1 MTVAQ
6 YGAAAHTRPYLG
18 KIGIR
23 GRERLIN
30 AASYLL
36 LLLAIAI
43 VFFPLAWML
52 TVSVRPNIEVMRM
65 PPEWL
70 PQVFTLEGYRKIFA
84 STRYLVVFAN
94 TMVVSLVVT
103 ALSLILGAMAAYALA
118 RFKFAGQRAV
128 LMFLITTQMFPLVLL
143 CIPYF
148 RIFITLGLYDTRT
161 SLIVVYLTFTLPFCI
176 LMLRSYFI
184 NIPRDIE
191 EAAMVDGCSR
201 LGAIFR
207 TLVPMSYPA
216 FIGAGLYT
224 FLLAWNEFLFAVVLI
239 ESWENRVLTMAIYSL
254 MAEFVT
260 DWNTM
265 MAFSV
270 LASLPLVMA
279 FIFLQKF
286 MVQGMTAGALTS

>member
-1 MTVAQ
+1 MGRRAKRRLAHAAVYALLI
-6 YGAAAHTRPYLG
+6 AAAVVML
-18 KIGIR
+18 
-23 GRERLIN
+23 
-30 AASYLL
+30 
-36 LLLAIAI
+36 
-43 VFFPLAWML
+43 FPIAWML
-52 TVSVRPNIEVMRM
+52 TVSVRPNIEVMKI
-65 PPEWL
+65 PPDWI
-70 PQVFTLEGYRKIFA
+70 PQVFTLDAYRKVL
-84 STRYLVVFAN
+84 SSPRYLRTFVN
-94 TMVVSLVVT
+94 TYFVALVVT
-103 ALSLILGAMAAYALA
+103 FLSLAVGALAGYALA
-118 RFKFAGQRAV
+118 RFRFRGQRTV

-161 SLIVVYLTFTLPFCI
+161 SLVIVYLTFTLPFCI
-176 LMLRSYFI
+176 LMLRSYFM

-191 EAAMVDGCSR
+191 EAAMVDGCTR
-201 LGAIFR
+201 LGAVFR

-224 FLLAWNEFLFAVVLI
+224 FLLSWNEFLFAVVLI

-260 DWNTM
+260 DWNAM

-270 LASLPLVMA
+270 LASLPLVVA
-279 FIFLQKF
+279 FVFLQRF

>member
-1 MTVAQ
+1 MQTVLM
-6 YGAAAHTRPYLG
+6 GHLG
-18 KIGIR
+18 LR
-23 GRERLIN
+23 RQERLIN
-30 AASYLL
+30 AFAYLA
-36 LLLAIAI
+36 LAGAI
-43 VFFPLAWML
+43 VIVFIPLLWML
-52 TVSVRPNIEVMRM
+52 SVSFRPNIEVMRM
-65 PPEWL
+65 PPTWL
-70 PQVFTLEGYRKIFA
+70 PEVFTLEGYAKIF
-84 STRYLVVFAN
+84 SNPRYLLVFFN
-94 TMVVSLVVT
+94 TALVSLLVT
-103 ALSLILGAMAAYALA
+103 LISLFLGAMAAYALA
-118 RFKFAGQRAV
+118 RFKFAGQRTV

-148 RIFITLGLYDTRT
+148 RIFISLGLYDTRT
-161 SLIVVYLTFTLPFCI
+161 SLVIVYLTFTLPFCV
-176 LMLRSYFI
+176 LMLRSYFL

-207 TLVPMSYPA
+207 TLVPISYPA

-260 DWNTM
+260 DWNAM

-270 LASLPLVMA
+270 LASAPLVMI
-279 FIFLQKF
+279 FIFLQRY

>member
-1 MTVAQ
+1 MQ
-6 YGAAAHTRPYLG
+6 AALMGNLG
-18 KIGIR
+18 LR
-23 GRERLIN
+23 NRERLLN
-30 AASYLL
+30 TLAYALL
-36 LLLAIAI
+36 ILAIII
-43 VFFPLAWML
+43 VFLPLAWML
-52 TVSVRPNIEVMRM
+52 TVSVRPNLEVMKM
-65 PPEWL
+65 PPDWI
-70 PQVFTLEGYRKIFA
+70 PQVFTLEGYAKIF
-84 STRYLVVFAN
+84 SNPRYLLVFLN
-94 TMVVSLVVT
+94 TMVVSLIVT
-103 ALSLILGAMAAYALA
+103 AMSLFLGAMAAYALA
-118 RFKFAGQRAV
+118 RFRFAGQRAV

-161 SLIVVYLTFTLPFCI
+161 SLVIVYLTFTLPFCI
-176 LMLRSYFI
+176 LMLRSYFL

-207 TLVPMSYPA
+207 TLLPMSYPA

-270 LASLPLVMA
+270 LASLPLVVA
-279 FIFLQKF
+279 FIFLQQF

>member
-1 MTVAQ
+1 MP
-6 YGAAAHTRPYLG
+6 RPATEPAVVSPYYLG
-18 KIGIR
+18 LR
-23 GRERLIN
+23 NRERLARF
-30 AASYLL
+30 AAYVLL
-36 LLLAIAI
+36 VLAIVI
-43 VFFPLAWML
+43 VFFPLAWMA
-52 TVSVRPNIEVMRM
+52 TVSVRPNLEVTRM
-65 PPEWL
+65 PPDWIPEI
-70 PQVFTLEGYRKIFA
+70 FTWEPYAKIF
-84 STRYLVVFAN
+84 TTPRYLVVFAN
-94 TMVVSLVVT
+94 TMVISLVVT
-103 ALSLILGAMAAYALA
+103 ALSLVLGAMAAYALA
-118 RFKFAGQRAV
+118 RFRFAGQRAV

-161 SLIVVYLTFTLPFCI
+161 ALVIVYLTFTLHFCI
-176 LMLRSYFI
+176 LMLRSYFL

-216 FIGAGLYT
+216 FVGAGLYT

-260 DWNTM
+260 EWNMM

-270 LASLPLVMA
+270 LASLPLVVA
-279 FIFLQKF
+279 FIFLQKY

>member
-1 MTVAQ
+1 MQTVLM
-6 YGAAAHTRPYLG
+6 GHLG
-18 KIGIR
+18 LR
-23 GRERLIN
+23 RRERLIN
-30 AASYLL
+30 AVAYLCL
-36 LLLAIAI
+36 IVAI
-43 VFFPLAWML
+43 VIVFIPLLWML
-52 TVSVRPNIEVMRM
+52 SVSFRPNIEVMRM
-65 PPEWL
+65 PPTWL
-70 PQVFTLEGYRKIFA
+70 PEVFTLEGYAKIF
-84 STRYLVVFAN
+84 SNPRYLLVFFN
-94 TMVVSLVVT
+94 TALVSLLVT
-103 ALSLILGAMAAYALA
+103 LISLFLGAMAAYALA
-118 RFKFAGQRAV
+118 RFKFAGQRTV

-148 RIFITLGLYDTRT
+148 RIFISLGLYDTRT
-161 SLIVVYLTFTLPFCI
+161 SLVIVYLTFTLPFCV
-176 LMLRSYFI
+176 LMLRSYFL

-207 TLVPMSYPA
+207 TLVPISYPA

-260 DWNTM
+260 DWNAM

-270 LASLPLVMA
+270 LASLPLVMV
-279 FIFLQKF
+279 FIFLQRY

>member
-1 MTVAQ
+1 MRAMA
-6 YGAAAHTRPYLG
+6 GRRLG
-18 KIGIR
+18 LR
-23 GRERLIN
+23 GRERLLN
-30 AASYLL
+30 AVAYALL
-36 LLLAIAI
+36 ILAITI
-43 VFFPLAWML
+43 VFFPLLWML
-52 TVSVRPNIEVMRM
+52 TVSVRPNIEVTKM
-65 PPEWL
+65 PPDWI
-70 PQVFTLEGYRKIFA
+70 PQVFTLEGYLKIFGN
-84 STRYLVVFAN
+84 TRFLLVFLN
-94 TMVVSLVVT
+94 TMAISLLVT
-103 ALSLILGAMAAYALA
+103 VLSLILGATAAYALT
-118 RFKFAGQRAV
+118 RFRFAGQRAV
-128 LMFLITTQMFPLVLL
+128 LMFLIITQMFPLVLL

-161 SLIVVYLTFTLPFCI
+161 SLVLVYLTFTLPFCI
-176 LMLRSYFI
+176 LMLRSYFL
-184 NIPRDIE
+184 NIPKDME

-201 LGAIFR
+201 LGAICR
-207 TLVPMSYPA
+207 ILIPISYPA

-270 LASLPLVMA
+270 LASLPLVVA

>member
-1 MTVAQ
+1 MQ
-6 YGAAAHTRPYLG
+6 AALMGNLG
-18 KIGIR
+18 LR
-23 GRERLIN
+23 NRERLIN
-30 AASYLL
+30 TLSYVLL
-36 LLLAIAI
+36 ILAIII
-43 VFFPLAWML
+43 VFLPLAWML
-52 TVSVRPNIEVMRM
+52 TVSVRPNLEVMKM
-65 PPEWL
+65 PPSWIPE
-70 PQVFTLEGYRKIFA
+70 VFTLEGYVKIF
-84 STRYLVVFAN
+84 SNPRYLLVFLN
-94 TMVVSLVVT
+94 TTVVSLIVT
-103 ALSLILGAMAAYALA
+103 AISLFLGAMAAYALA
-118 RFKFAGQRAV
+118 RFKFAGQRTV

-161 SLIVVYLTFTLPFCI
+161 SLVIVYLTFTLPFCI
-176 LMLRSYFI
+176 LMLRSYFM

-191 EAAMVDGCSR
+191 EAAMVDGCTR
-201 LGAIFR
+201 LGAVFR

-260 DWNTM
+260 DWNAM

-270 LASLPLVMA
+270 LASLPLVVA
-279 FIFLQKF
+279 FIFLQRF

>member
-1 MTVAQ
+1 MQ
-6 YGAAAHTRPYLG
+6 AALMGNLG
-18 KIGIR
+18 LR
-23 GRERLIN
+23 NRERLIN
-30 AASYLL
+30 TLAYGLL
-36 LLLAIAI
+36 ILAII
-43 VFFPLAWML
+43 IIFLPLAWML
-52 TVSVRPNIEVMRM
+52 TVSVRPNLEVMKM
-65 PPEWL
+65 PPDWI
-70 PQVFTLEGYRKIFA
+70 PQVFTLEGYAKIF
-84 STRYLVVFAN
+84 SNPRYLLVFLN
-94 TMVVSLVVT
+94 TTIVSLIVT
-103 ALSLILGAMAAYALA
+103 AISLFLGAMAAYALA
-118 RFKFAGQRAV
+118 RFKFAGQRTV

-161 SLIVVYLTFTLPFCI
+161 SLVIVYLTFTLPFCI
-176 LMLRSYFI
+176 LMLRSYFM

-191 EAAMVDGCSR
+191 EAAMVDGCTR
-201 LGAIFR
+201 LGAVFR

-260 DWNTM
+260 DWNAM

-270 LASLPLVMA
+270 LASLPLVVA
-279 FIFLQKF
+279 FIFLQRY

>member
-1 MTVAQ
+1 MGQVLQ
-6 YGAAAHTRPYLG
+6 RSRL
-18 KIGIR
+18 GIR
-23 GRERLIN
+23 SRERLLN
-30 AASYLL
+30 ALVYALL
-36 LLLAIAI
+36 IAAII
-43 VFFPLAWML
+43 VMCFPLAWML
-52 TVSVRPNIEVMRM
+52 TVSLRPNVEVMRI
-65 PPEWL
+65 PPTWL
-70 PQVFTLEGYRKIFA
+70 PEVFTLEAYSKIFQ
-84 STRYLVVFAN
+84 SKRYLVVFLN
-94 TMVVSLVVT
+94 TCFIALTVT
-103 ALSLILGAMAAYALA
+103 ALSLCIGSMAAYALA
-118 RFKFAGQRAV
+118 RFKFKGQRAV

-161 SLIVVYLTFTLPFCI
+161 SLIIVYLTFTLPFCI
-176 LMLRSYFI
+176 LMLRSYFL
-184 NIPRDIE
+184 NIPKDME

-207 TLVPMSYPA
+207 TLIPISYPA

-239 ESWENRVLTMAIYSL
+239 ESWGNRVLTMAIYSL

-265 MAFSV
+265 MAFSA
-270 LASLPLVMA
+270 LASLPLVIA
-279 FIFLQKF
+279 FVFLQKY

>member
-1 MTVAQ
+1 MQ
-6 YGAAAHTRPYLG
+6 AALMGNLG
-18 KIGIR
+18 LR
-23 GRERLIN
+23 NRELLIN
-30 AASYLL
+30 TLAYGLL
-36 LLLAIAI
+36 TLAII
-43 VFFPLAWML
+43 IIFLPLAWML
-52 TVSVRPNIEVMRM
+52 TVSVRPNLEVMKM
-65 PPEWL
+65 PPDWI
-70 PQVFTLEGYRKIFA
+70 PQVFTLEGYAKIF
-84 STRYLVVFAN
+84 SNPRYLVVFLN
-94 TMVVSLVVT
+94 TTIVSLTVT
-103 ALSLILGAMAAYALA
+103 AISLFLGAMAAYALA
-118 RFKFAGQRAV
+118 RFKFAGQRTV

-161 SLIVVYLTFTLPFCI
+161 SLVIVYLTFTLPFCI
-176 LMLRSYFI
+176 LMLRSYFM

-191 EAAMVDGCSR
+191 EAAMVDGCTR
-201 LGAIFR
+201 LGAVFR

-265 MAFSV
+265 MAFSL
-270 LASLPLVMA
+270 LASLPLVVA
-279 FIFLQKF
+279 FIFLQRF

>member
-1 MTVAQ
+1 MP
-6 YGAAAHTRPYLG
+6 AALMGNLG
-18 KIGIR
+18 LR
-23 GRERLIN
+23 NRERLIN
-30 AASYLL
+30 AISYGLL
-36 LLLAIAI
+36 ILAIII
-43 VFFPLAWML
+43 VFLPLAWML
-52 TVSVRPNIEVMRM
+52 TVSVRPNLEVMKM
-65 PPEWL
+65 PPSWIPE
-70 PQVFTLEGYRKIFA
+70 VFTLEGYIKIF
-84 STRYLVVFAN
+84 SNPRYLIVFLN
-94 TMVVSLVVT
+94 TTVVSLTVT
-103 ALSLILGAMAAYALA
+103 AISLFLGAMAAYALA
-118 RFKFAGQRAV
+118 RFRFAGQRTV

-161 SLIVVYLTFTLPFCI
+161 SLVIVYLTFTLPFCI
-176 LMLRSYFI
+176 LMLRSYFM

-191 EAAMVDGCSR
+191 EAAMVDGCTR
-201 LGAIFR
+201 LGAVFR

-260 DWNTM
+260 DWNAM

-270 LASLPLVMA
+270 LASLPLVVA
-279 FIFLQKF
+279 FIFLQRYL
-286 MVQGMTAGALTS
+286 VQGMTAGALTS

>member
-1 MTVAQ
+1 MS
-6 YGAAAHTRPYLG
+6 AHPARLHRILPTGLG
-18 KIGIR
+18 QI
-23 GRERLIN
+23 GRERLLNGI
-30 AASYLL
+30 AYALL
-36 LLLAIAI
+36 MFAIAI
-43 VFFPLAWML
+43 VFFPLLWML
-52 TVSVRPNIEVMRM
+52 TVSVRPNLEVMKI
-65 PPEWL
+65 PPDWV
-70 PQVFTLEGYRKIFA
+70 PQVFTLEGYRKIFDN
-84 STRYLVVFAN
+84 RKFLVVFLN
-94 TMVVSLVVT
+94 SMVIALLVT
-103 ALSLILGAMAAYALA
+103 ALSLFLGAMAAYALA
-118 RFKFAGQRAV
+118 RFRFLGERVV

-161 SLIVVYLTFTLPFCI
+161 SLVIVYLTFTLPFCI
-176 LMLRSYFI
+176 LMLRSYFL

-207 TLVPMSYPA
+207 TLLPLSYPA
-216 FIGAGLYT
+216 FVGAGLYT

-270 LASLPLVMA
+270 LASLPLVIA
-279 FIFLQKF
+279 FVFLQRY

>member
-1 MTVAQ
+1 MPGTAMQ
-6 YGAAAHTRPYLG
+6 TFTLPSRPSSKRRKERWLNLAAYGL
-18 KIGIR
+18 
-23 GRERLIN
+23 LI
-30 AASYLL
+30 
-36 LLLAIAI
+36 LAIVI
-43 VFFPLAWML
+43 IFFPLAWML
-52 TVSVRPNIEVMRM
+52 TVSVRPNLEVMRM
-65 PPEWL
+65 PPEWI
-70 PQVFTLEGYRKIFA
+70 PQVFTLEGYAKIF
-84 STRYLVVFAN
+84 SNTKFLVVFLN
-94 TMVVSLVVT
+94 TMVVSLLVT
-103 ALSLILGAMAAYALA
+103 VLSLVLGALAAYALA
-118 RFKFAGQRAV
+118 RFKFVGQRAV

-161 SLIVVYLTFTLPFCI
+161 SLVVVYLTFTLPFCI
-176 LMLRSYFI
+176 LMLRSYFL

-201 LGAIFR
+201 MGAIFR
-207 TLVPMSYPA
+207 TLIPMSYPA

-260 DWNTM
+260 EWNTM

-270 LASLPLVMA
+270 LASLPLVIA

>member
-1 MTVAQ
+1 MRTATLP
-6 YGAAAHTRPYLG
+6 AAVSRYHVGQRN
-18 KIGIR
+18 
-23 GRERLIN
+23 RERMLN
-30 AASYLL
+30 
-36 LLLAIAI
+36 LLAYSLLILAI
-43 VFFPLAWML
+43 VIIFFPLAWMA
-52 TVSVRPNIEVMRM
+52 TVSVRPNIEVMKM
-65 PPEWL
+65 PPDWI
-70 PQVFTLEGYRKIFA
+70 PAVFTLEAYAKIF
-84 STRYLVVFAN
+84 SSPRYLVVFAN

-103 ALSLILGAMAAYALA
+103 VLSLVLGAMAAYALA
-118 RFKFAGQRAV
+118 RFTFVGQRAV

-161 SLIVVYLTFTLPFCI
+161 SLVVVYLTFTLPFCI
-176 LMLRSYFI
+176 LMLRSYFL

-207 TLVPMSYPA
+207 TLIPMSYPA

-260 DWNTM
+260 EWNTM

-270 LASLPLVMA
+270 LASLPLVIA
-279 FIFLQKF
+279 FVFLQKF

>member
-1 MTVAQ
+1 MQTVL
-6 YGAAAHTRPYLG
+6 LG
-18 KIGIR
+18 HLGLR
-23 GRERLIN
+23 RRERLIN
-30 AASYLL
+30 AFAYLAL
-36 LLLAIAI
+36 IGAI
-43 VFFPLAWML
+43 VIVFIPLIWML
-52 TVSVRPNIEVMRM
+52 SVSLRPNIEVMKM
-65 PPEWL
+65 PPSWVPE
-70 PQVFTLEGYRKIFA
+70 VFTLDGYAKIF
-84 STRYLVVFAN
+84 SNPRYLLVFLN
-94 TMVVSLVVT
+94 TALVSLLVT
-103 ALSLILGAMAAYALA
+103 AISLFLGAMAAYALA
-118 RFKFAGQRAV
+118 RFKFAGQRTV

-161 SLIVVYLTFTLPFCI
+161 SLVIVYLTFTLPFCV
-176 LMLRSYFI
+176 LMLRSYFL

-207 TLVPMSYPA
+207 TLVPISYPA

-260 DWNTM
+260 DWNAM

-270 LASLPLVMA
+270 LASLPLVVT
-279 FIFLQKF
+279 FIFLQRY